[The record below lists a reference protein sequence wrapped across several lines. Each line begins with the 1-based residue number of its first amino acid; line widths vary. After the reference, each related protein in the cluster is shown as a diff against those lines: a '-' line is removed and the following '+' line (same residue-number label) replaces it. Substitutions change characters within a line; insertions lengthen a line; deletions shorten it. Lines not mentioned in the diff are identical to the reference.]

1 MSWLSWRSD
10 YYRSARLCVPPR
22 RRTRFTSIRSP
33 VVCSTFFLLLLYIY
47 LFLISNKFFIGIISI
62 VDGVCSWLVN
72 VIFIYPISFPVL
84 VEPACNCTTRATLWV
99 SLIYGVVF
107 VRSSYFQCC
116 TVCVLNTIRFLNI
129 YEMLIFIL
137 IIFILSKLRDKSK
150 SLCKIWPR
158 AFVIVHVYYVFK
170 IVLCLLSVWK
180 MLFDVY
186 LNMILYWTP

>member
-72 VIFIYPISFPVL
+72 VIFIYPISFPVF

-129 YEMLIFIL
+129 YEMLFFIL

-158 AFVIVHVYYVFK
+158 AFVY
-170 IVLCLLSVWK
+170 CTRLL
-180 MLFDVY
+180 LFLRLFCVCFQFGKCY
-186 LNMILYWTP
+186 SMYI